1 MFQRNDLMLSDG
13 DALTVRNLQEGS
25 LTVSGYDGTQ
35 TVSSSGLEI
44 SVDGTDW
51 ATSLTLDFTDVMGID
66 ILIRPDG
73 ASGTITVDA

>member
-13 DALTVRNLQEGS
+13 DALTIRNLQEGS
-25 LTVSGYDGTQ
+25 LTISGYDGTQ

-51 ATSLTLDFTDVMGID
+51 ATSLTLDFTGVMGID
-66 ILIRPDG
+66 ILVRPDG
-73 ASGTITVDA
+73 ASGTITVG

>member
-1 MFQRNDLMLSDG
+1 MFQRDDLMLSDG
-13 DALTVRNLQEGS
+13 DSLTIRNLQEGT
-25 LTVSGYDGTQ
+25 LTIGGYDGTQ
-35 TVSSSGLEI
+35 TVSSSGFEV

-51 ATSLTLDFTDVMGID
+51 ATTLTLDFTGIMGID